1 MNSFKISQ
9 FGESQNDPEPKRC
22 ADSNL
27 ATAAEAEKA
36 KVRLIQA

>member
-1 MNSFKISQ
+1 MNSFKTSQ

-22 ADSNL
+22 PDSNL
-27 ATAAEAEKA
+27 GTAAQAENA

>member
-9 FGESQNDPEPKRC
+9 FGESQNDPEPNRC
-22 ADSNL
+22 PDSTLGTAAQADS
-27 ATAAEAEKA
+27 A